1 MKKIFTLS
9 ITILFC
15 IVAVSQSK
23 YNFSF
28 DETEYSFIETKAGYQ
43 ILCKSLDYF
52 FLSDTTSPALPYKSI
67 YVLIPENVDIENIS
81 IEIES
86 KEILKNNCL

>member
-1 MKKIFTLS
+1 MKKIFILS
-9 ITILFC
+9 IAILSC
-15 IVAVSQSK
+15 IIAVSQSK

-28 DETEYSFIETKAGYQ
+28 EETEFSFLKTKAGYQ
-43 ILCKSLDYF
+43 ILCQSLDYF

-81 IEIES
+81 VKIAS
-86 KEILKNNCL
+86 KKY